1 MTSRAPEDPGAVL
14 LASRPQGETGAMVRL
29 LTAQAGLIAAYVA
42 GGRGRQMRAVM
53 VPGNRVAAEFS
64 TKPGS
69 QLPFARLEL
78 EHSRAALITEPLPAA
93 AIQWAC
99 ALTAAS
105 LPERQPYPSLHA
117 ALDALLEAI
126 AIAPSARGWVSGLIG
141 YETLLLSELGYGG
154 AAPAPAPGLA
164 GQLAQLAALE
174 RRIAH
179 YLLAGPKSDVMG
191 ARKLLTERLQRMA

>member
-1 MTSRAPEDPGAVL
+1 MTLRASAIMLG
-14 LASRPQGETGAMVRL
+14 SRPQGETGAMARL
-29 LTAQAGLIAAYVA
+29 LTPDAGLVAAYVA

-53 VPGNRVAAEFS
+53 VPGNRVAAEF
-64 TKPGS
+64 TTRPGS

-78 EHSRAALITEPLPAA
+78 ERSLGALITEPLPAA

-99 ALTAAS
+99 ALTAAA
-105 LPERQPYPSLHA
+105 LPERQPYPALHQA
-117 ALDALLEAI
+117 LAGLLDAI
-126 AIAPSARGWVSGLIG
+126 ALAPSARGWVCGLIA

-154 AAPAPAPGLA
+154 GVPPAPAPDWA
-164 GQLAQLAALE
+164 GQMAQLAILE
-174 RRIAH
+174 KRLAH

>member
-1 MTSRAPEDPGAVL
+1 MTSRGLAPKPAIVL
-14 LASRPQGETGAMVRL
+14 GSRPQGETGAMVRV
-29 LTAQAGLIAAYVA
+29 LTPAAGLMAAYVA

-53 VPGNRVAAEFS
+53 VPGNRVAAEF
-64 TKPGS
+64 TTRPGS

-99 ALTAAS
+99 ALTAS
-105 LPERQPYPSLHA
+105 VLPERQPYPSLHE

-126 AIAPSARGWVSGLIG
+126 AIAPSARGWVSGLIA

-154 AAPAPAPGLA
+154 TAPGPAPDLA
-164 GQLAQLAALE
+164 GQLAQLATLE

-191 ARKLLTERLQRMA
+191 ARKLLTARLMRMG

>member
-1 MTSRAPEDPGAVL
+1 MTSRAPETPGAIV
-14 LASRPQGETGAMVRL
+14 LASRPQGETGAMVRV
-29 LTAQAGLIAAYVA
+29 LTAQAGMVAAYVA

-53 VPGNRVAAEFS
+53 VPGNRVAAEFT

-93 AIQWAC
+93 AMQWAC
-99 ALTAAS
+99 ALTASA
-105 LPERQPYPSLHA
+105 LPERQPYPALHA

-126 AIAPSARGWVSGLIG
+126 AIAPSARGWVSGLIA

-154 AAPAPAPGLA
+154 AAPAPAPDLPA
-164 GQLAQLAALE
+164 QLAQLAALE

-179 YLLAGPKSDVMG
+179 YLLAGAKGDVMG
-191 ARKLLTERLQRMA
+191 ARKLLTERLMRIG

>member
-1 MTSRAPEDPGAVL
+1 MTSRSPAII
-14 LASRPQGETGAMVRL
+14 LASRPQGETGAMVRV
-29 LTAQAGLIAAYVA
+29 LTAQSGLVAAYVA

-53 VPGNRVAAEFS
+53 VPGNRVAAEFT

-93 AIQWAC
+93 AMQWAC

-105 LPERQPYPSLHA
+105 LPERQPYPALHG

-126 AIAPSARGWVSGLIG
+126 AIAPSARGWVSGLVA

-154 AAPAPAPGLA
+154 MAPPAAPDLPA
-164 GQLAQLAALE
+164 QLAQLALLE

-179 YLLAGPKSDVMG
+179 YLLAGPKRDVMG
-191 ARKLLTERLQRMA
+191 ARLLLTERLQRMG

>member
-1 MTSRAPEDPGAVL
+1 MTSRVPEILPSII

-29 LTAQAGLIAAYVA
+29 LTAQGGLIAAYVA

-53 VPGNRVAAEFS
+53 MPGNRVAAEFS

-99 ALTAAS
+99 GLTATA
-105 LPERQPYPSLHA
+105 LPERQSYPSLHA
-117 ALDALLEAI
+117 ALDALLDAI
-126 AIAPSARGWVSGLIG
+126 ASAPSARGWVSGLIV

-154 AAPAPAPGLA
+154 AAPPLAPDFPA
-164 GQLAQLAALE
+164 QLAQLATLE

-191 ARKLLTERLQRMA
+191 ARKLLTERLQRIG

>member
-1 MTSRAPEDPGAVL
+1 MTSRAAAIV
-14 LASRPQGETGAMVRL
+14 LASRPQGETGAMVRV
-29 LTAQAGLIAAYVA
+29 LTAQGGLVAAYVA

-53 VPGNRVAAEFS
+53 VPGNRVAAEF
-64 TKPGS
+64 TTRPGS

-78 EHSRAALITEPLPAA
+78 EQSRAALITEPLPAA

-117 ALDALLEAI
+117 ALDALLDAI
-126 AIAPSARGWVSGLIG
+126 AMAPSARGWVSGLIA
-141 YETLLLSELGYGG
+141 YETLLLSELGFGG
-154 AAPAPAPGLA
+154 TAPAAAPDLPA
-164 GQLAQLAALE
+164 QLAQLATLE

-191 ARKLLTERLQRMA
+191 ARKLLTERLQRIG

>member
-1 MTSRAPEDPGAVL
+1 MTPRSSAIV
-14 LASRPQGETGAMVRL
+14 LASRPQGETGAIVRV
-29 LTAQAGLIAAYVA
+29 LTAQSGLVAAYVA

-64 TKPGS
+64 TRPGS
-69 QLPFARLEL
+69 ALPFARLEL

-99 ALTAAS
+99 ALTATA

-126 AIAPSARGWVSGLIG
+126 AMAPSARGWVSGLIA

-154 AAPAPAPGLA
+154 SAPPEAPDFPA
-164 GQLAQLAALE
+164 QLAQLALLG

-191 ARKLLTERLQRMA
+191 ARQLLTERLSRMG

>member
-1 MTSRAPEDPGAVL
+1 MTSRSPAII
-14 LASRPQGETGAMVRL
+14 LASRPQGETGVMVRV
-29 LTAQAGLIAAYVA
+29 LTAQSGLVAAYVA

-53 VPGNRVAAEFS
+53 VPGNGVAAEFT

-93 AIQWAC
+93 AMQWAC

-105 LPERQPYPSLHA
+105 LPERQPYPALHG
-117 ALDALLEAI
+117 ALDGLLEAI
-126 AIAPSARGWVSGLIG
+126 AIAPSARGWVSGLVA

-154 AAPAPAPGLA
+154 MAPPAAPDLPA
-164 GQLAQLAALE
+164 QLAQLALLE

-179 YLLAGPKSDVMG
+179 YLLAGPKRDVMG
-191 ARKLLTERLQRMA
+191 ARLLLTERLQRMG

>member
-1 MTSRAPEDPGAVL
+1 MTSRGSAIV
-14 LASRPQGETGAMVRL
+14 LASRPQGETGAMVRV
-29 LTAQAGLIAAYVA
+29 LTAGTGLVAAYVA

-53 VPGNRVAAEFS
+53 VPGNRVAAEFT

-93 AIQWAC
+93 AMQWAC
-99 ALTAAS
+99 ALTATA
-105 LPERQPYPSLHA
+105 LPERQPYPALHA
-117 ALDALLEAI
+117 ALDALLEAV
-126 AIAPSARGWVSGLIG
+126 AIAPSARGWVSGLVA

-154 AAPAPAPGLA
+154 EAPAAAADLPA
-164 GQLAQLAALE
+164 QLAQLAILE

-191 ARKLLTERLQRMA
+191 ARLMLTERLQRMA

>member
-1 MTSRAPEDPGAVL
+1 MTSRSPAIV
-14 LASRPQGETGAMVRL
+14 LASRPQGETGAMVRV
-29 LTAQAGLIAAYVA
+29 LTAETGLVAAYVA

-53 VPGNRVAAEFS
+53 VPGNRVAVEFT
-64 TKPGS
+64 TKPGN

-93 AIQWAC
+93 AMQWAC
-99 ALTAAS
+99 ALTATA

-126 AIAPSARGWVSGLIG
+126 AMAASARGWVSGLVA

-154 AAPAPAPGLA
+154 MNPPFAADLPA
-164 GQLAQLAALE
+164 QLAQLAALE
-174 RRIAH
+174 GRIAH
-179 YLLAGPKSDVMG
+179 YLLAGDRRDVMG
-191 ARKLLTERLQRMA
+191 ARLLLTERLSRMG